1 MTQILTIH
9 PYLPSEIGTFSDV
22 HGDIDTLIT
31 TLRDVLGVIRKKS
44 GYDFGGKK
52 QRDPELDIF
61 LNLDLNEPSNQI
73 LYLRTLNYEWVGSD
87 KVVVIVGDILDA
99 TRLDKSLI
107 PDVIIL
113 DDVPYSY
120 TSDKIFPHYYPQI
133 EYKILL
139 FINAINAD
147 AASLELRTGIKQGKI
162 IKVAGNHEFLNIFSE
177 EPISSTMI
185 PIKRSASY
193 MFPIDLENSIN
204 RIKKLPSKPY
214 MTVKGVEYT
223 RFNFF
228 EIGNPGYDAIKT
240 DFKLS
245 YKIGNYIFVHGQLTS
260 NLGWEDHNNITE
272 SLSIIPNYNDP
283 DLNEFLILNHGTLR
297 DIKLHLNTGS
307 GPLWGRDWGSPIGE
321 GAKGPNNRIGQ
332 RIGIHRAN
340 SSSIDDDFCD
350 DVSKVIN
357 KFCLTLPESD
367 PNYTGV
373 NLENSKGVN
382 VVLGHCIQSES
393 TIKNQPS
400 MTFIDTSDTE
410 YINEEKTQTILG
422 DNIYYGPA
430 QKVHH
435 RYGTH
440 YNPTIYGI
448 STDCIG
454 TNQNRI
460 YRVDV
465 GASRGFD
472 NQANVDYLNSVEA
485 KDKVN
490 VLNSLYFSRTPQAL
504 RIDLVN
510 NKQKITRS
518 KLVNTLYNVPRPD
531 LQTVVSTLNT
541 QGPQGIVNILDT
553 YDKKYRKYKSKYLKK
568 DI

>member
-1 MTQILTIH
+1 MTEIFTIH

-44 GYDFGGKK
+44 GHDSGGKK
-52 QRDPELDIF
+52 QRDPELDTF
-61 LNLDLNEPSNQI
+61 LNLDLNELSNQI
-73 LYLRTLNYEWVGSD
+73 LYNETLNYEWSGSD

-99 TRLDKSLI
+99 ARLDKSLI
-107 PDVIIL
+107 PDIITI
-113 DDVPYSY
+113 DDIPYSY
-120 TSDKIFPHYYPQI
+120 PGNKTFSHYYPQI

-147 AASLELRTGIKQGKI
+147 AKSLEDRTGIKQGKI
-162 IKVAGNHEFLNIFSE
+162 IKVTGNHEFLNIFAE
-177 EPISSTMI
+177 QPINSTMI
-185 PIKRSASY
+185 PTKRSASY

-204 RIKKLPSKPY
+204 WIKKLPAKPY

-260 NLGWEDHNNITE
+260 DLGWDEHNDITKLLNE
-272 SLSIIPNYNDP
+272 IPNYNSP
-283 DLNEFLILNHGTLR
+283 HLKKFLELNRETITN
-297 DIKLHLNTGS
+297 IKFHLNNGT
-307 GPLWGRDWGSPIGE
+307 GPLWDRVWGTPVGE
-321 GAKGPNNRIGQ
+321 GIEGPNNRIGK
-332 RIGIHRAN
+332 RTGIIQAN
-340 SSSIDDDFCD
+340 SVSIDDDFCD
-350 DVSKVIN
+350 DVSKIIN
-357 KFCLTLPESD
+357 EFCATLPKSD

-373 NLENSKGVN
+373 ESENSKGVN
-382 VVLGHCIQSES
+382 VVLGHCIQADS
-393 TIKNQPS
+393 TMKNQPS
-400 MTFIDTSDTE
+400 ITFIDTTDTE
-410 YINEEKTQTILG
+410 YIDDEKTQTILG
-422 DNIYYGPA
+422 DHIYYGPP
-430 QKVHH
+430 QMIHH

-440 YNPTIYGI
+440 YNPTIFGI

-454 TNQNRI
+454 TNHNRI

-472 NQANVDYLNSVEA
+472 SSDNINYLNSVQEH
-485 KDKVN
+485 DKIN
-490 VLNSLYFSRTPQAL
+490 TLNSLYFSRTPQAL

-510 NKQKITRS
+510 NKQKLTRS
-518 KLVNTLYNVPRPD
+518 KLVNTIYNVPRPD
-531 LQTVVSTLNT
+531 LQVVVSTLNT